1 MASKRLKKKKQAAAV
16 LQKQQPVQEK
26 EPVTM
31 EMEQNAQETENG
43 GQDICFRMDVD
54 LQQEEKEEMKK
65 KYKKKYGL
73 TPTQYRNQTHKIY

>member
-31 EMEQNAQETENG
+31 EMEQNAQEIGRASCRE
-43 GQDICFRMDVD
+43 RV
-54 LQQEEKEEMKK
+54 
-65 KYKKKYGL
+65 
-73 TPTQYRNQTHKIY
+73 